1 MKILIDGD
9 IIAHRVAARVQ
20 GRVDI
25 PELRDQIEDMVNDW
39 ARCGPDD
46 ADIVICLSQ
55 DQSFRYWVWPDYKAN
70 RKDRIKPPMLG
81 TAFDILKH
89 DYYTWAVSGLEGDD
103 CLGIIQ
109 TADLENSMI
118 VSIDKDMD
126 QIPGWHFNPD
136 KDKTKHYTT
145 KLVGAWHFHVQWL
158 MGDSGDNVPG
168 LPRVGIK
175 RAEKMLADIHTEE
188 EMTAFVK
195 QEYEDRGKDE
205 TYCRQMER
213 CVRILTRKYY
223 V

>member
-25 PELRDQIEDMVNDW
+25 PELRDQIEDMVNDR

-70 RKDRIKPPMLG
+70 RKDRIDPPMLE

-109 TADLENSMI
+109 TSEPDTVI
-118 VSIDKDMD
+118 VTIDKDLN

-136 KDKTKHYTT
+136 KMTEPHEMEPE
-145 KLVGAWHFHVQWL
+145 LASWHFHVQWL
-158 MGDSGDNVPG
+158 MGDSGDNLPG

-175 RAEKMLADIHTEE
+175 TAIKILEGIMDSD
-188 EMTAFVK
+188 EMTARVK